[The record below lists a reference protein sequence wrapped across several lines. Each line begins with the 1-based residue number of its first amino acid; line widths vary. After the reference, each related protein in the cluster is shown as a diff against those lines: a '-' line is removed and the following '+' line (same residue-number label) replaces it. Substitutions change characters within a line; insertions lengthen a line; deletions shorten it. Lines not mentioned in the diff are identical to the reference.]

1 MIIYL
6 SSQEFIKCQIWF
18 TFNYNITWYMINMK
32 NIDLELNDL
41 DYSVV
46 YRVITPS
53 LDCPEWDSN
62 LGLLRMTHDL
72 TIECMSLRLLGKRIR
87 IIDIICFLYAYF
99 YTFPFILL
107 TIRNA
112 LLAVVLLK
120 SNSKSLIW
128 CKWLMKKS
136 RI

>member
-1 MIIYL
+1 MNMI
-6 SSQEFIKCQIWF
+6 
-18 TFNYNITWYMINMK
+18 
-32 NIDLELNDL
+32 NIDLKSNDL

-53 LDCPEWDSN
+53 LDCREWDLN
-62 LGLLRMTHDL
+62 LGLLRMPHDL
-72 TIECMSLRLLGKRIR
+72 TIGCMSLRLLGQRIR

-128 CKWLMKKS
+128 CK
-136 RI
+136 